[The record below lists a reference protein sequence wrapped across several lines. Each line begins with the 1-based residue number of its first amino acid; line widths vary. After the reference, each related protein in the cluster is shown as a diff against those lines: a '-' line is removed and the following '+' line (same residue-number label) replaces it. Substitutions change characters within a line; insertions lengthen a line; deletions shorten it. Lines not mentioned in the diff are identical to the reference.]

1 MLVRRSVLYIL
12 DFWKKK
18 TLFLNGTLGWWRVL
32 EAEFWLCVTS
42 YESVVKNCQVQKLV
56 LTGIISW
63 QNEERSD
70 KCTEKLGSGGRC
82 ILMKSHLR
90 SSPGPQWVYLVKHR
104 RRSSL
109 ADVGDLGVW
118 TEDIREEE
126 TALARVCTQWLIV
139 HKYLYLHTLSSF
151 VPEKG
156 FRASLSEGF
165 PWVCGIGSLAWPS
178 L

>member
-12 DFWKKK
+12 DFWKKN
-18 TLFLNGTLGWWRVL
+18 TFLEWNLGVMESSRSRVL
-32 EAEFWLCVTS
+32 TVCNQLWICC
-42 YESVVKNCQVQKLV
+42 KNCQVQKLV

-118 TEDIREEE
+118 AEDIREEE